1 MKHFYSILLLS
12 FFTIL
17 FSKDDIK
24 PKDKKIELNTS
35 TQIDKSKKL
44 SINPIQPAK
53 QQKRKSKPK
62 KQSSNFIQSPGKN
75 HARKDKIDIHDDDF
89 IFDDKSKM
97 PKRSPE
103 LQARLDALR
112 EEANEEIKALR
123 KKYRHNLELLKTDYK
138 LRRDEIVGKFKN
150 KRKK

>member
-35 TQIDKSKKL
+35 TQVDKSKKI
-44 SINPIQPAK
+44 STKPIQPAK
-53 QQKRKSKPK
+53 QQKRKKKPK
-62 KQSSNFIQSPGKN
+62 KQSK
-75 HARKDKIDIHDDDF
+75 KEKIDVHDDDF
-89 IFDDKSKM
+89 LFDDKSKKL
-97 PKRSPE
+97 KRSPE
-103 LQARLDALR
+103 LQVLLDGLR

-123 KKYRHNLELLKTDYK
+123 KKYRDNLQFIKEDYK
-138 LRRDEIVGKFKN
+138 LRRDEIIKKFKN